1 MGRSALRFLWFI
13 IFVAVFIC
21 MARADYYFSV
31 SESYRIAGFIYKLA
45 GLLDVFP
52 DGESI
57 MNFKEWIL
65 MHVLILVSLFPFS
78 LIRISIECVIRK
90 CYSIMLVTKK
100 WLHYYVK
107 LNVIVIISMVL
118 LNLVV
123 KLLDRI

>member
-1 MGRSALRFLWFI
+1 MGRSALSFVWFI
-13 IFVAVFIC
+13 VFVSVLILVIKI
-21 MARADYYFSV
+21 DYYFSV
-31 SESYRIAGFIYKLA
+31 SESYRNREVIYKLA
-45 GLLDVFP
+45 NLLNVFP

-65 MHVLILVSLFPFS
+65 MHVLILASLFPFS
-78 LIRISIECVIRK
+78 LIRIAIECVIRK
-90 CYSIMLVTKK
+90 CYSIMLITKI

-123 KLLDRI
+123 ELLDRI

>member
-1 MGRSALRFLWFI
+1 MGRSALSLLWFI
-13 IFVAVFIC
+13 VFVAVFIC

-31 SESYRIAGFIYKLA
+31 SESYRNAGFIYKLA
-45 GLLDVFP
+45 NLLDVFP

-90 CYSIMLVTKK
+90 CYSIMLITKK

-123 KLLDRI
+123 ELLDRI

>member
-1 MGRSALRFLWFI
+1 MGRSALSFVWFI
-13 IFVAVFIC
+13 VFVSVLILVIKI
-21 MARADYYFSV
+21 DYYFSV
-31 SESYRIAGFIYKLA
+31 SESYRNTEVIYKLA
-45 GLLDVFP
+45 NLLNVFP

-65 MHVLILVSLFPFS
+65 MHVLILASLFPFS
-78 LIRISIECVIRK
+78 LIRIAIECVIRK
-90 CYSIMLVTKK
+90 CYSIMLITKI

-123 KLLDRI
+123 ELLDRI

>member
-1 MGRSALRFLWFI
+1 MGRSALSFVWFI
-13 IFVAVFIC
+13 VFVSVLILVIKI
-21 MARADYYFSV
+21 DYYFSV
-31 SESYRIAGFIYKLA
+31 SESYRNREVIYKLA
-45 GLLDVFP
+45 NLLNVFP

-65 MHVLILVSLFPFS
+65 MHVLILASLFPFS
-78 LIRISIECVIRK
+78 LIRIAIECVIRK
-90 CYSIMLVTKK
+90 CYSIMFITKI

-123 KLLDRI
+123 ELLDRI

>member
-1 MGRSALRFLWFI
+1 MGRSALSFVWFI
-13 IFVAVFIC
+13 VFFAVLIC
-21 MARADYYFSV
+21 MIKIEYYFNV
-31 SESYRIAGFIYKLA
+31 SESYRNSEVIYKLA
-45 GLLDVFP
+45 SLLNVFP

-65 MHVLILVSLFPFS
+65 MHVLILTSLLPFS
-78 LIRISIECVIRK
+78 LIRIAIECVIIK
-90 CYSIMLVTKK
+90 CYSIMLITKK

-107 LNVIVIISMVL
+107 LNVFVIISMVL